1 MDKGA
6 ILLKDLVG
14 EKSESVLVSVFRIVA
29 GRSSAVNVPRGELV
43 EQIPVD
49 GLTPRNEGQKPYN
62 YRVKKDPAVL
72 LYCHEQDI
80 APLGDKEFLL
90 LEAIQTPAARY
101 EMFIS
106 GEKMDWGCRLKPGD
120 TVYVNIPSLTVLP
133 SCRAAAVVCYVGGLI
148 PEPGLK
154 FGIKITVRWL
164 MFSLLHFT
172 LISRPSQVFVTLYG
186 RVGKH
191 SYIISHMNDAG

>member
-14 EKSESVLVSVFRIVA
+14 EKTESVLVGVLKKFT
-29 GRSSAVNVPRGELV
+29 GKSSTVNVLRGELV
-43 EQIPVD
+43 EPISGD
-49 GLTPRNEGQKPYN
+49 ELTPRSEGQRPYN

-72 LYCHEQDI
+72 LYCNAQDI

-101 EMFIS
+101 ELFVS
-106 GEKMDWGCRLKPGD
+106 GEKLDWGYNLNPGD
-120 TVYVNIPSLTVLP
+120 TVYVSIPGLTVFP
-133 SCRAAAVVCYVGGLI
+133 NQRAAAAIRSVGGLH

-154 FGIKITVRWL
+154 FGIEIIVRWL
-164 MFSLLHFT
+164 MFSLLLDQPFT
-172 LISRPSQVFVTLYG
+172 SFFIER
-186 RVGKH
+186 
-191 SYIISHMNDAG
+191 A